1 MNGTNT
7 LNRQNDFYV
16 SRNGMWLYIGD
27 CEYFIPFSDY
37 PVLQRH
43 TIEELSNYIIDNL
56 GNIHWAELDIDIE
69 KNSLDNPKKF
79 LLIYD

>member
-1 MNGTNT
+1 MQS
-7 LNRQNDFYV
+7 NRQNDFYV

-27 CEYFIPFSDY
+27 CEYFIPFSTY

-43 TIEELSNYIIDNL
+43 TIEELSNYTIDNL

-69 KNSLDNPKKF
+69 KASLDNPKKF
-79 LLIYD
+79 PLIYD